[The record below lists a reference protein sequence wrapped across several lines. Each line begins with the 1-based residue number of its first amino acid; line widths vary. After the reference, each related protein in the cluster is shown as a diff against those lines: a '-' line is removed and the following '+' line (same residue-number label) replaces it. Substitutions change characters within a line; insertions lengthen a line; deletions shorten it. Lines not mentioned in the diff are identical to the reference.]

1 MYIVLEKCIYKN
13 NTLKFLCTK
22 LGPPPIDLKYW
33 VDKGK
38 NVLFVVYFRFIIL
51 RLNEVDV

>member
-1 MYIVLEKCIYKN
+1 MYKIGS
-13 NTLKFLCTK
+13 F
-22 LGPPPIDLKYW
+22 PPSDLKYW

>member
-1 MYIVLEKCIYKN
+1 MYKIG
-13 NTLKFLCTK
+13 FFF
-22 LGPPPIDLKYW
+22 IDLKYW